1 MTDTAQPPARAI
13 VLRRRGFALEWT
25 TLGWN
30 VVGALVLAVLAYRSA
45 SVALLGFG
53 LDSLIEIGASVVV
66 IWELSGT
73 GERRQR
79 RALRMIGIAFVA
91 LAAYLGVQSI
101 VALAV
106 LHHAA
111 GSPGG
116 IVWTGCTAVVM
127 FALAFGK
134 RRTGVALGNPVLV
147 TEGRVTLIDGVL
159 ASTVLLGLLLNSL
172 YGWWWADPIAG
183 LVIVY
188 YAIREAVEILR
199 PRRHESPSGAE

>member
-1 MTDTAQPPARAI
+1 VTDSASTDVARVAI
-13 VLRRRGFALEWT
+13 LRKRGFGLEWA

-30 VVGALVLAVLAYRSA
+30 VVGVVVLAVLAYRAA

-73 GERRQR
+73 GEMRQR
-79 RALRMIGIAFVA
+79 RALRMIGVAFVA
-91 LAAYLGVQSI
+91 LALYLAAQSI

-111 GSPGG
+111 ASPGG
-116 IVWTGCTAVVM
+116 IGWTAATALVM
-127 FALAFGK
+127 FVLAFGK
-134 RRTGVALGNPVLV
+134 RRTGVSLGNPVLV
-147 TEGRVTLIDGVL
+147 TEGRVTFIDGIL
-159 ASTVLLGLLLNSL
+159 ASTVLLGLLLNAL
-172 YGWWWADPIAG
+172 LGWWWADPIAG

-188 YAIREAVEILR
+188 YAVREAVAILR
-199 PRRHESPSGAE
+199 PPRGSRD